1 MSPITERTQPH
12 ERPEAARARGPVVVL
27 GHTGL
32 LGQALMRVAAKRG
45 LRTLGIA
52 SRTVPG
58 LNLARQAD
66 LAPFLDP
73 LAPSLVI
80 NAAAITDLA
89 ANEADPSAAHEV
101 HVRLPGLLSD
111 WGRQRAV
118 PWVQVST
125 DHYWNDI
132 ENTRHSEGAP
142 VSPPNVYARS
152 KHAGEEL
159 ALRDPGCL
167 VLRTNI
173 VGFRGRAGAP
183 TFTEWAVAALA
194 GGQPFDAYT
203 DVWASSIEV
212 HQFAQALFDL
222 VQGGARGLLNVA
234 SRESLSKAD
243 FIAALARA
251 AGYDPQLARR
261 VGRPSRQRPRRA
273 NAMGL
278 EVTRAEALLG
288 RTLPA
293 ADEVIEAIV
302 ASPAMPKLAL
312 RLDLALEGAAPRPAA
327 AAAGG
332 TAAAIWS
339 AALGATA
346 DNAP

>member
-1 MSPITERTQPH
+1 MLPITERTQPQP
-12 ERPEAARARGPVVVL
+12 RPDPVASQRAPVVVL
-27 GHTGL
+27 GHTGM
-32 LGQALMRVAAKRG
+32 LGQALVRVAAERG
-45 LRTLGIA
+45 LRTLGIS

-73 LAPSLVI
+73 LAPSLVV

-89 ANEADPSAAHEV
+89 ACEADPSAAHEV
-101 HVRLPGLLSD
+101 HVRLPGLLAD
-111 WGRQRAV
+111 WGRHRGV

-132 ENTRHSEGAP
+132 ENELHDEAAP

-159 ALRDPGCL
+159 ALRDPCCL

-173 VGFRGRAGAP
+173 VGLRGRAGAP
-183 TFTEWAVAALA
+183 TFAEWAVNALA

-203 DVWASSIEV
+203 NVWASSIEV
-212 HQFAQALFDL
+212 GQFAEALFDL
-222 VQGGARGLLNVA
+222 VQGGVRGLLNLA
-234 SRESLSKAD
+234 SRDSLSKAD

-261 VGRPSRQRPRRA
+261 TERPSRQWPRRA

-278 EVTRAEALLG
+278 DVTRAEALLG
-288 RTLPA
+288 RDLPT

-302 ASPAMPKLAL
+302 ANPAMPKVAL
-312 RLDLALEGAAPRPAA
+312 RFDLGASTEPAPLMSLAPLAD
-327 AAAGG
+327 
-332 TAAAIWS
+332 S
-339 AALGATA
+339 AASDGGE
-346 DNAP
+346 